1 MLLCHMRYL
10 KLVRR
15 LTRTD
20 DLWELDNADRHC
32 GGLAQKLNCCTQ
44 SIARSGS
51 TGAIQRKY
59 SANRRMRSPISTT
72 KYGFST
78 FLENFV

>member
-20 DLWELDNADRHC
+20 DLWKLDNADRHC
-32 GGLAQKLNCCTQ
+32 ASLAQKLNCSPQ
-44 SIARSGS
+44 STARSGS
-51 TGAIQRKY
+51 AGAIQSKY
-59 SANRRMRSPISTT
+59 SANRRMRSLSLYNQIWISHIF
-72 KYGFST
+72 G
-78 FLENFV
+78 

>member
-20 DLWELDNADRHC
+20 DLWELNNADRHC
-32 GGLAQKLNCCTQ
+32 ARLAQKLNCCSQ
-44 SIARSGS
+44 SIPRGGRS
-51 TGAIQRKY
+51 AALLRNY
-59 SANRRMRSPISTT
+59 CANWRMSSLSI
-72 KYGFST
+72 YDQIWIFDFFG
-78 FLENFV
+78 

>member
-32 GGLAQKLNCCTQ
+32 ASLAQKLNCSPQ

-59 SANRRMRSPISTT
+59 SANRRMRSLSI
-72 KYGFST
+72 YDQIWIFHIFG
-78 FLENFV
+78 